1 MKNELKISSIRLV
14 LMFSEEIEIP
24 LRFKA
29 DNKPKKKKAKIKIDT
44 GIEQKFNAKVD
55 TWERVLG
62 TMMQKIEVPQALR
75 FINLNPKVEPSTK
88 SVSMCPDFL
97 AFNTYLLTRRDIEQ
111 CDDDET
117 GNLALLLTAF
127 QREVEAK
134 IK

>member
-1 MKNELKISSIRLV
+1 
-14 LMFSEEIEIP
+14 MFSEDIEIP
-24 LRFKA
+24 LRFKV
-29 DNKPKKKKAKIKIDT
+29 DNKPKKKKAKIKIDS

-62 TMMQKIEVPQALR
+62 TMMQKIEVTQALR
-75 FINLNPKVEPSTK
+75 FINLNPKVEPGTK

-97 AFNTYLLTRRDIEQ
+97 AFNAYVLTRRDIEH
-111 CDDDET
+111 CDVDET

-127 QREVEAK
+127 QKEVEAK